1 MPAAGAKRSEGSVK
15 RRPVG
20 GAARSGVAKTPAAKT
35 QAAKTRAVKPLAA
48 KRGEQT
54 SRDLLLAAAHQE
66 FASRG
71 FEGAR
76 VDTIAAVAGVNK
88 QLVYH
93 HFGNKDDLYAKVLER
108 AYDGIRE
115 RERSLDLG
123 QLKPAAAM
131 RRLIEMSFDYL
142 AENRD
147 FVFLLTD
154 ENLHRGKHLKQ
165 IVNLQRLNTPLLGTL
180 DDILKRGAEEGL
192 FRKGMDPLQVYISIA
207 GLGFFYF
214 NNIYTLSAI
223 FGRNLD
229 GAAEVAVRRRHV
241 VEMMMSALRP

>member
-20 GAARSGVAKTPAAKT
+20 GAARPGVAKTQAAKT
-35 QAAKTRAVKPLAA
+35 QAAKTRALKPLAA

-115 RERSLDLG
+115 RERALDLG